1 MKYCAYCG
9 NTLEDDMLFCPKCGR
24 KQAKIEGANDLY
36 DEKASPLTILPTTNQ
51 PQKPKIRNILLAC
64 LAGGALLAVAIILIF
79 SLAQRSTMPKQQTPK
94 SLTTLGPTEEVI
106 AATEISTSEP
116 TSELTEEPFTIVGNT
131 EAIEK
136 ISQSVVKLTC
146 YDEFGKEYASGS
158 GFFAFE
164 SNLIVTNYHVIEGNV
179 YSIKASSDGKE
190 FEVDYLVNYNERYDL
205 ALLSVDPTELS
216 HANAEFEPLP
226 IGDSSVVKVSEHIT
240 AIGVPLGISKTV
252 SDGMISGFYE
262 DSGVKLIQ
270 FTAPI
275 SHGSSG
281 GALLND
287 KGEVIGITSAS
298 FSSGQNFNL
307 TVPSSYISI
316 LYNSSSVKQRIS
328 SFYDQFEHYYSVDYC
343 LSNYD
348 VFSGNTIKI
357 YGYVSSFLR
366 INTKSGQ
373 YKFRCYIVPDSI
385 SVDGSRFRYIEG
397 VDTLNYSEAEGLTIL
412 DRIDKELDLCFEH
425 KNIFINEST
434 SYRLDDNILFPGN
447 YVLITGII
455 SQGTNASYPGKT
467 CLMITPSHIELIP

>member
-24 KQAKIEGANDLY
+24 KQAKAEDTGIHHD
-36 DEKASPLTILPTTNQ
+36 KQSSASTALPTTNQ
-51 PQKPKIRNILLAC
+51 TQRSKTRNIIVAC
-64 LAGGALLAVAIILIF
+64 LIGVGLLAVAIVLML
-79 SLAQRSTMPKQQTPK
+79 SLAQHGAKPKQYASELTP
-94 SLTTLGPTEEVI
+94 TFGPTEEAIV
-106 AATEISTSEP
+106 ATEMPTSEP
-116 TSELTEEPFTIVGNT
+116 TAEPTEKPFTIVGNT

-136 ISQSVVKLTC
+136 ISRSVVKLTC
-146 YDEFGKEYASGS
+146 YDEFGNEYVSGS

-179 YSIKASSDGKE
+179 YSITASSDGKK
-190 FEVDYLVNYNERYDL
+190 FEVEYLVNYNERYDL
-205 ALLSVDPTELS
+205 ALLSVDPAELS

-226 IGDSSVVKVSEHIT
+226 IGDSSAVKVSEHIT

-262 DSGVKLIQ
+262 DNGVKLIQ

-316 LYNSSSVKQRIS
+316 LYNANSTKQRIS
-328 SFYDQFEHYYSVDYC
+328 SFHDQFEHYYSVDYC

-348 VFSGNTIKI
+348 VFYGDTIKI

-366 INTKSGQ
+366 IKTKAGQ
-373 YKFRCYIVPDSI
+373 YKFRCYIVPTSI

-397 VDTLNYSEAEGLTIL
+397 IDTFNYSEAEGLAIL
-412 DRIDKELDLCFEH
+412 DRIDKEYDRCFEH
-425 KNIFINEST
+425 KNIYINEST
-434 SYRLDDNILFPGN
+434 SYQLDDNILFPGN
-447 YVLITGII
+447 YILITGIL
-455 SQGTNASYPGKT
+455 SQGTNASYPGKS